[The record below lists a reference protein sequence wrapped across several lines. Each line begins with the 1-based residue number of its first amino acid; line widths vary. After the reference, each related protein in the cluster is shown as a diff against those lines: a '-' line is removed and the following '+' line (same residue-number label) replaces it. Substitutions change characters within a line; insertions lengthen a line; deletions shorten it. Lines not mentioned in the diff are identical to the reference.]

1 MNNALYNFAT
11 ARRLLGALL
20 VAQLALTTPLHAASM
35 ALATAPLATSTTS
48 TVQPNIMFI
57 LDDSGSMDWNYLPDW
72 ATSGSAN
79 LAKNANYNGVAYNP
93 AINYK
98 PPVLFDADGSL
109 NTTTYPSQTGQTT
122 ATGADATTKPNWKY
136 VKNDGYG
143 IQSTSHSN
151 LVGNAS
157 FYTFIAGEYCTKT
170 DLKTCQVATAPTT
183 TYSYP
188 AYLRWCDST
197 ALTNCRLTRSPT
209 YQYMRYPRACQF
221 APSEWH
227 GNPYRHNQQLKLYQY

>member
-93 AINYK
+93 AINFK
-98 PPVLFDADGSL
+98 PPVLFSPMVLSTLPPTLAR
-109 NTTTYPSQTGQTT
+109 P
-122 ATGADATTKPNWKY
+122 
-136 VKNDGYG
+136 VK
-143 IQSTSHSN
+143 QR
-151 LVGNAS
+151 L
-157 FYTFIAGEYCTKT
+157 
-170 DLKTCQVATAPTT
+170 QAPTPQPNRT
-183 TYSYP
+183 GNTSRMM
-188 AYLRWCDST
+188 AMAS
-197 ALTNCRLTRSPT
+197 
-209 YQYMRYPRACQF
+209 RAHHTQI
-221 APSEWH
+221 
-227 GNPYRHNQQLKLYQY
+227 